1 MRILSNML
9 RGLWRRYADLSYNNL
24 VVNLAQKLKNKPED
38 VTKVTFGTVF
48 TDHMMEV
55 DWCEDKGWGS
65 PVIKPYQ
72 KITLDPSS
80 SVFHYCTECYE
91 GFKVYSNPPHIL
103 SFRPMTNMER
113 FVISAE
119 AAGLPKCDSYELLKC
134 IDELIRIDKDWVP
147 QVPGYTL
154 YVRPNMFGTHAQL
167 SVAKP
172 KKAKLVVIMSL
183 VGPYFLSGYKPI
195 SLYCDETMIR
205 TWPGGYGHKKLGGNY
220 APAIIPAEKV
230 KKLGYDNILWLCQGH
245 VTEVGVMN
253 FFALFKNHH
262 GLELVTSPI
271 HNVVLPGVT
280 RDSVI
285 QLIHEWGDIKMSE
298 RDFTINELI
307 ENLENGTVVEAFG
320 SGTAAVICPINKLS
334 YKGKEYNIPTVLGD
348 CGELTKKIFDELTK
362 IQYGKIRHKWN
373 HYIA

>member
-1 MRILSNML
+1 MFTRLL
-9 RGLWRRYADLSYNNL
+9 RRYAELSYNKLVTNL
-24 VVNLAQKLKNKPED
+24 TSTPKAKPSD
-38 VTKVTFGTVF
+38 LTKVPFGTVF
-48 TDHMMEV
+48 TDHMIEA
-55 DWCEDKGWGS
+55 DWCEDQGWS
-65 PVIKPYQ
+65 EPVIKPYQ
-72 KITLDPSS
+72 KIPLDPSS

-113 FVISAE
+113 FVISAD
-119 AAGLPKCDSYELLKC
+119 AAGLPKCSPHELLKC

-167 SVAKP
+167 SVTKP

-183 VGPYFLSGYKPI
+183 VGPYFPTGYKPI
-195 SLYCDETMIR
+195 SLYCDESLIR
-205 TWPGGYGHKKLGGNY
+205 SWTGGHGHRKIGGNY
-220 APAIIPAEKV
+220 GPAIVPAEKV
-230 KKLGYDNILWLCQGH
+230 KNLGYDNILWLSEGH

-253 FFALFKNHH
+253 FFVLFKNKN

-271 HNVVLPGVT
+271 HHTVLPGIT

-285 QLIHEWGDIKMSE
+285 QLIHEWGEVKMSE
-298 RDFTINELI
+298 RDFTIKELVAK
-307 ENLENGTVVEAFG
+307 LEEGNVVEAFG
-320 SGTAAVICPINKLS
+320 SGTAAVICPINKLA
-334 YKGKEYNIPTVLGD
+334 YKGKEYNIPTVQGN
-348 CGELTKKIFDELTK
+348 CGELTKRIFDELTK
-362 IQYGKIRHKWN
+362 IQYGKVKHKWN